1 MRSMKSKI
9 GEIHKGESSK
19 ARDQSDDFLPDNRV
33 TRSLESEIHNIYE
46 VRISGQTTSR
56 LISKTNDNSSTTYE
70 VHNNRM
76 TEILRKRL
84 I

>member
-1 MRSMKSKI
+1 MKSKV
-9 GEIHKGESSK
+9 GEIYKGESSK

-33 TRSLESEIHNIYE
+33 TRSLESEIRNIYE
-46 VRISGQTTSR
+46 FKNSGQMTSR
-56 LISKTNDNSSTTYE
+56 LILKANGNSSTTYE
-70 VHNNRM
+70 THNNRM